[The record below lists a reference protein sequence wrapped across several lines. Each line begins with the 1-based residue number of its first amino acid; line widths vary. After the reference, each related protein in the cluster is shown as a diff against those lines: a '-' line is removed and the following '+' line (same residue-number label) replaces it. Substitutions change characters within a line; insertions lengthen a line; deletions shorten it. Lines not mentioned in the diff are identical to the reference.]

1 MRVLLAGLWSRRGLN
16 AAALLVTVVAL
27 TGAVLGPMYGRASGE
42 HLVDSRMLAEP
53 HYATGLSISL
63 PATEDASM
71 GGLESYEPVPPADL
85 VDEAS
90 AVMSADGV
98 ERFWGPE
105 RRWLRDTGYGLRYR
119 ERLFMVPLYWREG
132 MCDLARVSGRC
143 PAAAGEVLVQE
154 TMAETMGLVEGDT
167 LDLSFEKLALVTKRA
182 PGGHQI
188 VEEAQ
193 EATSTFTVVGTYRI
207 EDPTSPA
214 WYDDSRFVGFER
226 LDPSMP
232 TGPQAAAEFPTP
244 ALLADPASMTTQTF
258 VGGVDRVVDVSA
270 IDLAT
275 MDASE
280 RILGAF
286 VDRALDSR
294 ADNPAAD
301 LELTNIFAEVR
312 AEQTLLSR
320 VMVASLAP
328 LLVLALL
335 VLLALVSAGAAV
347 RRPYVALSK
356 LRGHSRGQ
364 VFRFAVGEP
373 FLVVAIAV
381 PVALAIAFGSAQLIA
396 RSWLTPGIPVV
407 ADSRAWSALVVVVA
421 AALGASV
428 VAAMDVIREPLA
440 RALASAL
447 ALRSS
452 SRIALV
458 VRVAVVAV
466 AAATLLQLLTS
477 GDQSSQLLAL
487 LAPLFI
493 ALAVAVGG
501 ATLLRA
507 LSTRWVRRTG
517 TRGSTPAYL
526 AARRLARRPD
536 LTNLMIPLLLAVSV
550 ITFAGSASAVSD
562 DWRVS
567 RARSEAGSAQ
577 TFRTEVS
584 PGRLMAVTREVDP
597 QGRYLAAAL
606 VQREG
611 DGAARRI
618 FVDSTRLAAVGAW
631 DDSWAD
637 GPVAEIADRLRPAE
651 DRLSFSGEQLS
662 VSVRDVSLKSSTG
675 AKPLLWVQYVND
687 DGEQRNIELGRL
699 RNGADEVTLTAG
711 TPACAEECFVEKLF
725 LTGESFSVLDVDG
738 SITLGQ
744 VLVDDQVVDWGL
756 GGADA
761 WRAARPFP
769 VSLVDAPVLLQP
781 VRGGLRLE
789 LFLGHLPPGE
799 GAQPSM
805 VSGFAAITPASTPD
819 VVPAVATGGTPMDG
833 ADRAGSGN
841 AIGYDEEVLA
851 GVALN
856 GQAVPM
862 DVTRVQALPRVG
874 TVGVL
879 ADLETSLVEF
889 EPPPGAV
896 LLPELWAAEDT
907 PQSVLDAVEDAGV
920 ALVPV
925 ARLDDRLAELRGD
938 AFSLGLRLFLLV
950 GLATLLLAVFG
961 VFASAVMQSR
971 WRSYEVASL
980 RVVGVS
986 QRSLVRASVL
996 EYVAMLGLAVVLGL
1010 ASAWLSVRLVL
1021 PAISLGPADEFA
1033 PTPDY
1038 ATQWVVLAG
1047 VGVAL
1052 FVLAT
1057 TIALVVSRRTTRLG
1071 SPASLRWAEQ
1081 T

>member
-16 AAALLVTVVAL
+16 AAALLVTVIAL

-53 HYATGLSISL
+53 HYATGLSIAL
-63 PATEDASM
+63 PATDDAAM
-71 GGLESYEPVPPADL
+71 GGLESYEPVPPDDL

-90 AVMSADGV
+90 AVMAVDGV

-105 RRWLRDTGYGLRYR
+105 RRWLRDTGHGLRYR

-132 MCDLARVSGRC
+132 MCDLARVNGRC

-154 TMAETMGLVEGDT
+154 TMAETMGLTEGDT
-167 LDLSFEKLALVTKRA
+167 LDLGFEKLALVTKRA
-182 PGGHQI
+182 PGGHET

-193 EATSTFTVVGTYRI
+193 EATTTFTVVGTYRI
-207 EDPTSPA
+207 DDPTSPA
-214 WYDDSRFVGFER
+214 WYDESRFVGFER

-244 ALLADPASMTTQTF
+244 ALLVDRASMTTQTF

-280 RILGAF
+280 RTLDAF

-301 LELTNIFAEVR
+301 LELTNIFDEVR

-347 RRPYVALSK
+347 RRPYVALAK

-373 FLVVAIAV
+373 FLVVALAI
-381 PVALAIAFGSAQLIA
+381 PVALAIAFGSAHLIA

-407 ADSRAWSALVVVVA
+407 ADSRAWTALVVVVV

-428 VAAMDVIREPLA
+428 VAAMEVIREPLS

-452 SRIALV
+452 SRVALV
-458 VRVAVVAV
+458 ARVAVIAV
-466 AAATLLQLLTS
+466 AAAAVLQLLTS

-501 ATLLRA
+501 AALLRA

-517 TRGSTPAYL
+517 ARGSTPAYL

-567 RARSEAGSAQ
+567 RARSETGSAQ

-584 PGRLMAVTREVDP
+584 PGRLMAVSREVDP

-618 FVDSTRLAAVGAW
+618 FVDSTRLTAVGAW

-637 GPVAEIADRLRPAE
+637 VPVAEIADRLRPAE
-651 DRLSFSGEQLS
+651 DRLSFSGEELS

-699 RNGADEVTLTAG
+699 RNGPDGVTLTAG
-711 TPACAEECFVEKLF
+711 TPACATECFVEKLF
-725 LTGESFSVLDVDG
+725 LTGGSFSVLDVDG
-738 SITLGQ
+738 SLTLGQ
-744 VLVDDQVVDWGL
+744 VLVDDQAVDWGL

-781 VRGGLRLE
+781 IRGGLRLE

-819 VVPAVATGGTPMDG
+819 VVPAVVTGETPMAG

-841 AIGYDEEVLA
+841 AIGYDEDVLA

-874 TVGVL
+874 RVGL
-879 ADLETSLVEF
+879 MADLETSLVEF

-896 LLPELWAAEDT
+896 LLPELWAAEGT

-950 GLATLLLAVFG
+950 GLATLLLAIFG
-961 VFASAVMQSR
+961 VFASAVIQSR

-1021 PAISLGPADEFA
+1021 PTISLGPADEFA

-1052 FVLAT
+1052 FV
-1057 TIALVVSRRTTRLG
+1057 
-1071 SPASLRWAEQ
+1071 
-1081 T
+1081 

>member
-1 MRVLLAGLWSRRGLN
+1 
-16 AAALLVTVVAL
+16 
-27 TGAVLGPMYGRASGE
+27 
-42 HLVDSRMLAEP
+42 MLAQP
-53 HYATGLSISL
+53 HYATGLSIAL
-63 PATEDASM
+63 PATDDAAM
-71 GGLESYEPVPPADL
+71 GGLESYEPVPPGDL
-85 VDEAS
+85 VDEAA
-90 AVMSADGV
+90 AVMAADGV
-98 ERFWGPE
+98 ERFWGSE
-105 RRWLRDTGYGLRYR
+105 RRWLRDTGHGLRYR

-132 MCDLARVSGRC
+132 MCDLARVDGRC
-143 PAAAGEVLVQE
+143 PSAAGEVLVQE
-154 TMAETMGLVEGDT
+154 TMAETMGLAEGDT

-182 PGGHQI
+182 PGGHET
-188 VEEAQ
+188 VEEAR
-193 EATSTFTVVGTYRI
+193 EATATFTVVGTYRI
-207 EDPTSPA
+207 DDPTSPA

-244 ALLADPASMTTQTF
+244 ALLVDPASMTTQTF

-275 MDASE
+275 LDASE

-294 ADNPAAD
+294 ADDPAAD
-301 LELTNIFAEVR
+301 LELTNIFDEVR

-347 RRPYVALSK
+347 RRPYVALAK

-373 FLVVAIAV
+373 FLVVAIAI
-381 PVALAIAFGSAQLIA
+381 PVALAIAFGSAHLIA

-407 ADSRAWSALVVVVA
+407 ADSRAWAALAVVVV

-428 VAAMDVIREPLA
+428 VAAMDVIREPLS

-452 SRIALV
+452 SRVALV
-458 VRVAVVAV
+458 ARVAVVAV
-466 AAATLLQLLTS
+466 AAAAVLQLLTS

-501 ATLLRA
+501 AALLRA
-507 LSTRWVRRTG
+507 LSSRWVRHTG
-517 TRGSTPAYL
+517 ARGSTPAYL

-611 DGAARRI
+611 DGVARRI
-618 FVDSTRLAAVGAW
+618 FVDSTRLTAVGAW

-637 GPVAEIADRLRPAE
+637 VPVAEIADRLRPAE
-651 DRLSFSGEQLS
+651 DRLSFSGEELS
-662 VSVRDVSLKSSTG
+662 VSVRDVSLTSSTG

-699 RNGADEVTLTAG
+699 RNGPGEVTLTAG
-711 TPACAEECFVEKLF
+711 TPACATECFVEKLF
-725 LTGESFSVLDVDG
+725 LTGKSYSVLDVDG
-738 SITLGQ
+738 SLTLGQ
-744 VLVDDQVVDWGL
+744 VLVDDQAVDWGL

-805 VSGFAAITPASTPD
+805 VSGFAAITPTSTPD
-819 VVPAVATGGTPMDG
+819 VVPAVATGETPM
-833 ADRAGSGN
+833 ALAARAGSGN
-841 AIGYDEEVLA
+841 AIGYDEDVLA

-874 TVGVL
+874 RVGVM

-907 PQSVLDAVEDAGV
+907 PQSVLDAVADAGI

-925 ARLDDRLAELRGD
+925 ARLDDRLTELRGD

-950 GLATLLLAVFG
+950 GIATLLLAVFG

-1010 ASAWLSVRLVL
+1010 AAAWLSVRLVL
-1021 PAISLGPADEFA
+1021 PTISLGPADEFA
-1033 PTPDY
+1033 PAPDY
-1038 ATQWVVLAG
+1038 ATQWLVLAG

-1071 SPASLRWAEQ
+1071 RPATLRWAEQ